1 MCLCPKQSSLFS
13 FYAMTSG
20 GKLKDAVAH
29 CNRQAQKVNKIIE
42 RVKERKKERYIEM
55 MIKREG
61 KINRKM
67 NNNRHT
73 ERDYQ

>member
-42 RVKERKKERYIEM
+42 RVKERKKER
-55 MIKREG
+55 KV
-61 KINRKM
+61 
-67 NNNRHT
+67 H
-73 ERDYQ
+73 

>member
-29 CNRQAQKVNKIIE
+29 NRQAQKVNKIIE